1 MKKILFPTDFSK
13 ASKNAFGYALR
24 FAAKINAEIVT
35 IHVYDVPAATAI
47 DYYDF
52 LQENYDIAELGEFEN
67 YRSQAP
73 GLRKIAER
81 IGLGHIKI
89 SHILVQGDTVQEIL
103 RVSKEE
109 EPDFIIMGTKGAT
122 GLQEVFLGTVAEK
135 VINQSR
141 IPVLAVPEGCK
152 FAGLRKILLLAELD
166 TLEMDALH
174 QLRAVADI
182 FQAAIEVLQVKA
194 VREEHD
200 TQLLNS
206 WNSQFA
212 HNPVRFSMIHSNATE
227 DIITDYIDIHHID
240 AAAMVVR
247 HKDFWQRLFLYSLSR
262 NMAFHITIPL
272 LSLPAR

>member
-35 IHVYDVPAATAI
+35 VHIYDVPAATAI

-67 YRSQAP
+67 YKSQAP

-81 IGLGHIKI
+81 MGLGHIRI

-103 RVSKEE
+103 RASKQEG
-109 EPDFIIMGTKGAT
+109 PDFIIMGTKGAT
-122 GLQEVFLGTVAEK
+122 GLKEVFLGTVAEK
-135 VINQSR
+135 IINESR
-141 IPVLAVPEGCK
+141 VPVLAVPEGCK

-166 TLEMDALH
+166 TLEMDAIR
-174 QLRAVADI
+174 QLRAVADL

-194 VREEHD
+194 AREEHD
-200 TQLLNS
+200 TRLLNS